1 MNQIFQC
8 FRIIRVSIG
17 PLHYLSSRSD
27 FGFKFAEIFII
38 KIWLPDSVSQGIAGS
53 LYWWVGE
60 SPSPH
65 ISESQTPCISES
77 PTPCISESGSHQLP
91 ASVNR
96 GVANSPYWW
105 VGESAIKLLKEN
117 SPYWWIGESATPQL
131 SDSGSCCLNT
141 FLKTLWLKE
150 SGSRGVADSTCRWVG
165 ESESRWLQ
173 RVGNSPNCSVAEWFF
188 DFEYL
193 HKFEAKVRTA
203 KTVVYG
209 NHIKPI
215 YAKNLG
221 KFGSLP
227 CPFSL

>member
-1 MNQIFQC
+1 MFSHNSGQHRSLTLPFEPFRFWLQIRGDIHNQNLT
-8 FRIIRVSIG
+8 
-17 PLHYLSSRSD
+17 PWLSESGNR
-27 FGFKFAEIFII
+27 
-38 KIWLPDSVSQGIAGS
+38 WLPVLVSRG
-53 LYWWVGE
+53 VTE
-60 SPSPH
+60 SPYQWVANSLH
-65 ISESQTPCISES
+65 QWVTNSLHQWVRES
-77 PTPCISESGSHQLP
+77 PTSRIGESGSRQLP
-91 ASVNR
+91 VLVSGGVGNQIIKRKLPVLVNR
-96 GVANSPYWW
+96 GVGDSPTQWLGELLSEYFSKKSLTQG
-105 VGESAIKLLKEN
+105 VGEL
-117 SPYWWIGESATPQL
+117 P
-131 SDSGSCCLNT
+131 
-141 FLKTLWLKE
+141 TLH
-150 SGSRGVADSTCRWVG
+150 VG